1 MPYSVGASFKLD
13 LPAAK
18 AYSGR
23 LARALMDGAGLIIEA
38 DWKRMLS
45 HPGTGNEYPR
55 QGGRKVHVASAP
67 GEPPAVD
74 TGRLRASIT
83 HGVVDNGAAVH
94 IGSETAKLEMKGGGM
109 VNYLTYLEFGTS
121 RMAPRPSARPV
132 CAQYIGNDKL
142 VQRTRA
148 HLRKMGFGV

>member
-45 HPGTGNEYPR
+45 HKYPR
-55 QGGRKVHVASAP
+55 QGGKKIHVASAP
-67 GEPPAVD
+67 WEPPAVD

-132 CAQYIGNDKL
+132 CEQYIGNNKL
-142 VQRTRA
+142 IQRTKA